1 MLGAIIL
8 GLIAGWLAGKL
19 MRGQG
24 YGFIGD
30 IVLGLVGA
38 VIGGWLF
45 TRLGV
50 PIYGALPMLATATV
64 GAVILV
70 ALAHLLRGDRHA

>member
-1 MLGAIIL
+1 
-8 GLIAGWLAGKL
+8 

-30 IVLGLVGA
+30 LVLGLVGA

-45 TRLGV
+45 ARLGV

-64 GAVILV
+64 GAIILV
-70 ALAHLLRGDRHA
+70 VLAHLVRGDYRA